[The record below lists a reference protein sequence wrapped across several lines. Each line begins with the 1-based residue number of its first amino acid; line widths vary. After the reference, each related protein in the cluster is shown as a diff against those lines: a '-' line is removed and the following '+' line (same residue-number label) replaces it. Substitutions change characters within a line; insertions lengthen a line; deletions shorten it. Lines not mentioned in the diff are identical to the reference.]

1 MEIDDFE
8 VASTGNKTF
17 RLKDARGKKLIIY
30 FYPKDDTPG
39 CTVEGADFRD
49 LYPQFRQLNCEIVG
63 VSRDS
68 VSSHEH
74 FKTKLGLPFDLL
86 ADENEAV
93 CNLFAVF
100 KLKNVYGNEVRGID
114 RSTFM
119 LDETGKIIQEWRSVK
134 SAGHAQAVLD
144 TLKALQEN

>member
-1 MEIDDFE
+1 MEIDNLE

-17 RLKDARGKKLIIY
+17 RLKDARGKKLIVY

-49 LYPQFRQLNCEIVG
+49 LYPQFQQLNCEIVG

-68 VSSHEH
+68 VSSHER

-86 ADENEAV
+86 ADENEAM
-93 CNLFAVF
+93 CNSFRVF
-100 KLKNVYGNEVRGID
+100 KLKNVDGNEVRGID
-114 RSTFM
+114 RSTF
-119 LDETGKIIQEWRSVK
+119 LFDETGKIMQEWRSVK

-144 TLKALQEN
+144 TLKAL